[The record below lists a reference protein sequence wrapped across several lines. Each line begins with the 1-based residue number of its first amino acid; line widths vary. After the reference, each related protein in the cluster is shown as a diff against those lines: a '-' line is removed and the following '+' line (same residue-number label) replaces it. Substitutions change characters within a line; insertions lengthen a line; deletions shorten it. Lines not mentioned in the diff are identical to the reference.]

1 MIIVR
6 NLAFRT
12 LSIPELIIPPGSA
25 ALIGPNGSGKT
36 TFLQVLAGILKPEQ
50 CSVRFNGRSLGECR
64 IGFVNEYPDRNILF
78 SRVSDEIASPLRFS
92 HLPCEE
98 ISRNVELALERAGVL
113 HLMNRRIHTLSGG
126 EKTLVA
132 LIAATIQSPEILI
145 LDEFD
150 SHLDDRAV
158 DAAEQVIR
166 VSGAESVLRCT
177 QNMEVASRS
186 ETLVALFNGRIRESG
201 KPRDVFSALSGTCF
215 VPFGW
220 RSPHETDP

>member
-1 MIIVR
+1 MILVR
-6 NLAFRT
+6 NLAFRK
-12 LSIPELIIPPGSA
+12 LSVPELLIPPGSA

-50 CSVRFNGRSLGECR
+50 CSVRINGKSPGECR
-64 IGFVNEYPDRNILF
+64 IGFVNEYPDRNMLF

-92 HLPCEE
+92 RLPCEE
-98 ISRNVELALERAGVL
+98 ISRNVELALERAGLL

-132 LIAATIQSPEILI
+132 LLAATIYSPDVLI

-166 VSGAESVLRCT
+166 RSGAASVIRCT
-177 QNMEVASRS
+177 QNMDVASRS
-186 ETLVALFNGRIRESG
+186 KTLVALFNGRIRESG
-201 KPRDVFSALSGTCF
+201 DPCEVFSALSGTCF

-220 RSPHETDP
+220 RAR

>member
-1 MIIVR
+1 MILVR

-25 ALIGPNGSGKT
+25 AIIGPNGSGKT

-50 CSVRFNGRSLGECR
+50 CSVQINGRSPGECR

-92 HLPCEE
+92 RLPCEE
-98 ISRNVELALERAGVL
+98 ISRNVELALERAGLL

-132 LIAATIQSPEILI
+132 LLAATIYSPEVLI

-158 DAAEQVIR
+158 DAAEKVIR
-166 VSGAESVLRCT
+166 RSGAASVVRCT
-177 QNMEVASRS
+177 QNMDVASRS
-186 ETLVALFNGRIRESG
+186 KTLVALFKGRIRESG
-201 KPRDVFSALSGTCF
+201 DPRDVFPALSETCF

-220 RSPHETDP
+220 RAR